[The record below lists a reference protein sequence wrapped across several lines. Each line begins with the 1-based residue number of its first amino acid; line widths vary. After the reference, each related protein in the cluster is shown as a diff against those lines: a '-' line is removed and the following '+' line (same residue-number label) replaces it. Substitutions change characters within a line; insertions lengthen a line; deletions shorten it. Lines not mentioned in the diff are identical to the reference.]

1 MPRYKVVER
10 RCYEATY
17 VVDADNEDDAKRLRG
32 SANIVSEDG
41 DGGDSYG
48 DELLSCEEIDEDDE
62 E

>member
-17 VVDADNEDDAKRLRG
+17 VVEADNEDDARRLRG
-32 SANIVSEDG
+32 SANIVSED
-41 DGGDSYG
+41 DDASNSYG
-48 DELLSCEEIDEDDE
+48 NELLSCEEVDEDE